1 MGIGQF
7 FSFLLRVLGAVHR
20 LLFAGHDALIQRIIE
35 EFLARS
41 SLYAGTT
48 QSATSAPGGDSIEAT
63 VPHPAQRT
71 GGDGAG
77 DVATIDSPPAGLGG
91 LGPIAGETP
100 LMSAG
105 DSAGLEGGT
114 TLSEGVTSMPP
125 SLNPPATTLPRPCHG
140 PMTPHTPHLHPL
152 YAQFTPASCISPNPH
167 PTHPLAPPLR

>member
-7 FSFLLRVLGAVHR
+7 FSFRLLVLGAVRR

-48 QSATSAPGGDSIEAT
+48 PSATSAPGGDSIEAT
-63 VPHPAQRT
+63 VPQSAQRT

-77 DVATIDSPPAGLGG
+77 DVATIDSAPAG
-91 LGPIAGETP
+91 LGPIAGATP
-100 LMSAG
+100 LKPAG

-114 TLSEGVTSMPP
+114 TLSEVVS
-125 SLNPPATTLPRPCHG
+125 STTLAC
-140 PMTPHTPHLHPL
+140 
-152 YAQFTPASCISPNPH
+152 PH
-167 PTHPLAPPLR
+167 P

>member
-1 MGIGQF
+1 MRGGVSQGRSMGIGQF

-114 TLSEGVTSMPP
+114 TLSEVVTS
-125 SLNPPATTLPRPCHG
+125 
-140 PMTPHTPHLHPL
+140 TPL
-152 YAQFTPASCISPNPH
+152 ACPH
-167 PTHPLAPPLR
+167 P